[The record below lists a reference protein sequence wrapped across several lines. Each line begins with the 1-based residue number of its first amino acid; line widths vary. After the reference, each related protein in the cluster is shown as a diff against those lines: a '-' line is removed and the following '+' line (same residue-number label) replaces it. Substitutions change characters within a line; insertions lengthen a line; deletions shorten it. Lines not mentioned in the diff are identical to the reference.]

1 MGRMGEFSAAHAL
14 RESGDRQQQ
23 ITSGEKLVPVL
34 TAVIAVLA
42 AIATLFAHHSS
53 IVGLANKN
61 EAILLQTKAADQY
74 NYYESKRIKVQLNQA
89 LIDSGIVPSGSG
101 RKKMDQRITKENA
114 DANTILAKAVSFETQ
129 SADVMARS
137 KSYMNSYENYQVSAT
152 LFEVAVVITSIT
164 ALMRT
169 KVLLFVSGIVSLVGL
184 GFGFVGLLT

>member
-1 MGRMGEFSAAHAL
+1 MGEFSAAHAL

-34 TAVIAVLA
+34 TAIIAVLA

-89 LIDSGIVPSGSG
+89 LIDSGIVPNGPG
-101 RKKMDQRITKENA
+101 RKKMDQRMTKENA
-114 DANTILAKAVSFETQ
+114 DANSILAKAVSFETQ

-137 KSYMNSYENYQVSAT
+137 KSYMGSYENYQVSAT
-152 LFEVAVVITSIT
+152 LFEVAVVITSIS

-169 KVLLFVSGIVSLVGL
+169 KVLLLVSGVVSLVGL